1 MWCGRPGRL
10 DPGRSVA
17 KAHRK
22 LLLDRFCQQ
31 AAHEFHGAWDGETGS
46 RRCLH
51 PPTGACSAA
60 DRARSTVQKQPSS
73 SGPAGLRVI
82 RSEHCDPRAIQKLEH
97 PCPAAAP
104 VEIERAFLEGVLAEL
119 HGRTVMQ
126 GRVRS
131 KAGPGLQPVKSSVP
145 SSAAGDR
152 RHNASARLADLTA
165 QGEAPPISF
174 LLRWCAG
181 AQHRQKQQHRPQQQ
195 AQQQRAGEGLVC
207 AISASA
213 MVFIPHQSHSHRD
226 WRAATPSHHGT
237 SPPSHAGCTIPNA

>member
-10 DPGRSVA
+10 GPGRSVA

-31 AAHEFHGAWDGETGS
+31 AAQGSRIDDVEAEQGGAHEFHGAWDGETGS

-73 SGPAGLRVI
+73 SGPAGLHVI

-97 PCPAAAP
+97 PCPASAA
-104 VEIERAFLEGVLAEL
+104 AL
-119 HGRTVMQ
+119 RTVMQ

-152 RHNASARLADLTA
+152 RHNASPRLADWTA

-181 AQHRQKQQHRPQQQ
+181 AQHRQKRQHRL
-195 AQQQRAGEGLVC
+195 QR
-207 AISASA
+207 
-213 MVFIPHQSHSHRD
+213 HQLRPG
-226 WRAATPSHHGT
+226 TPSTDHSLASGGG
-237 SPPSHAGCTIPNA
+237 SGCQHLA

>member
-10 DPGRSVA
+10 GPGRSV
-17 KAHRK
+17 
-22 LLLDRFCQQ
+22 
-31 AAHEFHGAWDGETGS
+31 G
-46 RRCLH
+46 
-51 PPTGACSAA
+51 
-60 DRARSTVQKQPSS
+60 
-73 SGPAGLRVI
+73 
-82 RSEHCDPRAIQKLEH
+82 
-97 PCPAAAP
+97 
-104 VEIERAFLEGVLAEL
+104 AFLEGVLAEL

-195 AQQQRAGEGLVC
+195 RAGEGLVC

-226 WRAATPSHHGT
+226 WRAGPPPGPSRGC
-237 SPPSHAGCTIPNA
+237 SHARHCHLAHDGKHADAAARMGTHRRRQASHGVHDSVQAVQNPEQPNQGPSSAVGGQPRGQVGRALKVEQGVG

>member
-10 DPGRSVA
+10 GPGRSV
-17 KAHRK
+17 
-22 LLLDRFCQQ
+22 
-31 AAHEFHGAWDGETGS
+31 G
-46 RRCLH
+46 
-51 PPTGACSAA
+51 
-60 DRARSTVQKQPSS
+60 
-73 SGPAGLRVI
+73 
-82 RSEHCDPRAIQKLEH
+82 
-97 PCPAAAP
+97 
-104 VEIERAFLEGVLAEL
+104 AFLEGVLAEL

-152 RHNASARLADLTA
+152 RHNTSARLADLTA

-181 AQHRQKQQHRPQQQ
+181 AQHRPQQQ

-226 WRAATPSHHGT
+226 WRAGPPPGPSLGNRLLGIPLGS
-237 SPPSHAGCTIPNA
+237 SPMRPLGWAPTAGGKQAMACTIPYRLYRSLNTCKWEGGTRR

>member
-1 MWCGRPGRL
+1 MPYWRAPQSDHIRKALRNFGGGDIQMWCGRPGRL
-10 DPGRSVA
+10 GPGRSV
-17 KAHRK
+17 
-22 LLLDRFCQQ
+22 
-31 AAHEFHGAWDGETGS
+31 G
-46 RRCLH
+46 
-51 PPTGACSAA
+51 
-60 DRARSTVQKQPSS
+60 
-73 SGPAGLRVI
+73 
-82 RSEHCDPRAIQKLEH
+82 
-97 PCPAAAP
+97 
-104 VEIERAFLEGVLAEL
+104 AFLEGVLAEL

-195 AQQQRAGEGLVC
+195 RAGEGLVC

-226 WRAATPSHHGT
+226 WRAGPPPGPSLGNRLLGIPLGS
-237 SPPSHAGCTIPNA
+237 SPMRPLGWAPAAGGKQAMVCTIPYRLY

>member
-10 DPGRSVA
+10 GPGRSVA

-31 AAHEFHGAWDGETGS
+31 AAHELHGAWDGETGS

-73 SGPAGLRVI
+73 SGPAGLSVI

-104 VEIERAFLEGVLAEL
+104 VEIEKGFSLCQSNTHKLRVDAIERAFLEGVLAEL

-126 GRVRS
+126 RRVRS

-152 RHNASARLADLTA
+152 RHIASPRLVDLTA
-165 QGEAPPISF
+165 QGKPLP
-174 LLRWCAG
+174 
-181 AQHRQKQQHRPQQQ
+181 
-195 AQQQRAGEGLVC
+195 
-207 AISASA
+207 SAS
-213 MVFIPHQSHSHRD
+213 
-226 WRAATPSHHGT
+226 
-237 SPPSHAGCTIPNA
+237 